1 MRPGWQTARAEKT
14 RNRMEEKRPIISR
27 PLHALVVSVAALAV
41 GLAAIS
47 QQSLWMDE
55 GSTAFKALMP
65 TFKEWLGIT
74 YHFGGSD
81 VQMPF
86 YMVSVWAWVKA
97 GLLGEF
103 AMRSINLPFLVLM
116 ALALR
121 NVRFWPLVCLISP
134 FVLYYV
140 GELRPYTMQMAGG
153 AVMAAGLGAII
164 SNRQQPGY
172 RGIHVLAAG
181 AMILTLGSLTSA
193 VWAAGGGLALVI
205 LRSEWLRQKGF
216 WFRVAPWG
224 MAALIVLG
232 YYVHTLQ
239 QGYRATASGGGGLL
253 SIGFGF
259 YEIGGLLGI
268 GPSRNELRS
277 SPLSLIGHAAWLVPA
292 CLCIAGAWILGIR
305 EWISRTD
312 RRAIVAVSVAV
323 LLPLA
328 SLALVGFLEDFRVLG
343 RHLSPA
349 IPAVL
354 LPLALCWQ
362 VGVHKNMP
370 ALVLAATSSV
380 VLLVSSLC
388 LRFQEKHARDD
399 YRTATTLAID
409 SLKAGKRVLWQADMN
424 SPRYYAYKI
433 GGMAYVNAIQ
443 QLESDPPGLLFA
455 DMVVVNRPDIRFK
468 GIDYLETLRKN
479 NFKLQSEFT
488 GFQIWTPAEP

>member
-1 MRPGWQTARAEKT
+1 MDKT
-14 RNRMEEKRPIISR
+14 RSINPRLI
-27 PLHALVVSVAALAV
+27 HALMVSVLALAV
-41 GLAAIS
+41 GAAAIS
-47 QQSLWMDE
+47 RQSLWMDE

-65 TFKEWLGIT
+65 TFKDWLSIT

-97 GLLGEF
+97 GFLGEF
-103 AMRSINLPFLVLM
+103 AMRAINLPFLLLM
-116 ALALR
+116 VLALR

-153 AVMAAGLGAII
+153 AVMAAGLGTII
-164 SNRQQPGY
+164 AARQQSGY

-205 LRSEWLRQKGF
+205 LRPEWLRQKGF
-216 WFRVAPWG
+216 WFRILPWSL
-224 MAALIVLG
+224 AAIIVLG

-277 SPLSLIGHAAWLVPA
+277 SPLSLIGHAAWLAPA
-292 CLCIAGAWILGIR
+292 SLCIAGAWILGVR
-305 EWISRTD
+305 EWISRND
-312 RRAIVAVSVAV
+312 RRAVVAVAVAA
-323 LLPLA
+323 LLPLSA
-328 SLALVGFLEDFRVLG
+328 LALVGFLEDFRVLG

-362 VGVHKNMP
+362 VGVRKNTP
-370 ALVLAATSSV
+370 ALVLAVSSSL
-380 VLLVSSLC
+380 VLLFSSLS

-409 SLKAGKRVLWQADMN
+409 ALKANKRVLWQADMN

-455 DMVVVNRPDIRFK
+455 DIVVVNRPDIRFK
-468 GIDYLETLRKN
+468 GVDYLDKLRKN
-479 NFKLQSEFT
+479 NFKLESEFT
-488 GFQIWTPAEP
+488 GFQIWTPAGP